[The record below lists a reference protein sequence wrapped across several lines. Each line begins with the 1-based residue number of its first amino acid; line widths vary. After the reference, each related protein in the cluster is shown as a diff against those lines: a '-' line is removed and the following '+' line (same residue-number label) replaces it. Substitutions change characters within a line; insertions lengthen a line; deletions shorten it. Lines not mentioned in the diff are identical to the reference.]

1 MSYNPLLDNTVKR
14 TIFIMLKE
22 LMEKVGDINEQMMN
36 INRKIKSKGIKWK
49 SLGGKQTNKNLQYQK
64 MSYF

>member
-22 LMEKVGDINEQMMN
+22 LMEKVGDINE
-36 INRKIKSKGIKWK
+36 
-49 SLGGKQTNKNLQYQK
+49 
-64 MSYF
+64 